1 MGFGSSGEGRSVGES
16 LVAVSEEPIT
26 HGPKPIA
33 RSLLLDVDV
42 GIDDAVMMLYLAAEP
57 GVEIVAVGRC
67 HGNCSAAL
75 SAANALRVLEVVGLE
90 GMPVALGAESPL
102 ANPMPATE
110 VHGHDG
116 LADIGLPPAKG
127 AVSGES
133 AAEQIVRLARE
144 RPGELDLLAVGT
156 MTNLALALEQDP
168 DVLRRFRTVAILGG
182 YSGPPAPDAVTVD
195 PNIFKSPEAA
205 DRLFASSAPLLVTP
219 VDTSFAQSELED
231 DHIERLRTSA
241 TPQGQFAWKIL
252 PYYFDFYQ
260 RRLGRWSSC
269 MHDPLAAAALL
280 HPELV
285 KETAERPMYVEPGG
299 DVHHGVGR
307 GADEAARREL
317 PARNPARIVTSVD
330 TRRFLDRFV
339 DALTTPLGEL
349 GPLDDG

>member
-1 MGFGSSGEGRSVGES
+1 M
-16 LVAVSEEPIT
+16 SEAPIANSQQ
-26 HGPKPIA
+26 PIA
-33 RSLLLDVDV
+33 RGLLLDVDV

-57 GVEIVAVGRC
+57 GMEIVAVGSC

-75 SAANALRVLEVVGLE
+75 SAANALRVLEVAGLD
-90 GMPVALGAESPL
+90 GVPVALGAESPL
-102 ANPMPATE
+102 AEAMPAVE

-116 LADIGLPPAKG
+116 LADAGLPPAKG
-127 AVSGES
+127 EVSGEA
-133 AAEQIVRLARE
+133 AAEQIVRLSRE

-168 DVLRRFRTVAILGG
+168 LSLSRFRTVAILGG
-182 YSGPPAPDAVTVD
+182 YSAPPAPDAVTVD
-195 PNIFKSPEAA
+195 PNVYKSPDAA
-205 DRLFASSAPLLVTP
+205 DRLFASMAPLLVTP

-231 DHIERLRTSA
+231 DHIERLRTST
-241 TPQGQFAWKIL
+241 TPQGQFAWRIL

-269 MHDPLAAAALL
+269 MHDPLAAAALI

-285 KETAERPMYVEPGG
+285 RETVERPMFVEPVG

-307 GADEAARREL
+307 DADEAARLGLAER
-317 PARNPARIVTSVD
+317 RPARIVTAVD
-330 TRRFLDRFV
+330 KRRFLDRFV

-349 GPLDDG
+349 GPLSHG